1 MVGTELVKTHGRFKI
16 YFVGDGG
23 IAAGPHARRTI
34 GARRAGR
41 GGCDRHHP
49 VAGQCPERTVHWP
62 DDFARVARE
71 MRGPRD
77 MVPIK
82 PDRGAWDRT
91 ATAAGQQGL
100 TFIEYHT
107 MFDVD
112 GTPNGVVSRSVT
124 AGELG
129 RPPARLP
136 DAAGGDRGPLRQPPR
151 RAWRRLRPRSRRAAV
166 RLSDPP
172 PGGVNSAS
180 SGGDRLQW
188 TEDP

>member
-1 MVGTELVKTHGRFKI
+1 MFAGSAGAAAGFAMVGTELVKTHGRFKI

-49 VAGQCPERTVHWP
+49 VAGQCPERTVHCP

-91 ATAAGQQGL
+91 ATAAGQQAL

-112 GTPNGVVSRSVT
+112 GTQRRGVAQRDGRR
-124 AGELG
+124 AG
-129 RPPARLP
+129 PPARLMTLREEIEARYTNPRAELGDDYDP
-136 DAAGGDRGPLRQPPR
+136 DLDGPL
-151 RAWRRLRPRSRRAAV
+151 
-166 RLSDPP
+166 
-172 PGGVNSAS
+172 SA
-180 SGGDRLQW
+180 
-188 TEDP
+188 